1 MRPTC
6 LPGSAA
12 RCRQETEC
20 QRLICFDTLNH
31 RSITM
36 NNPVLH
42 HSHAWIVFTY
52 LSFAAALAMV
62 IGGVVLMPLDLPMK
76 GYLAMGVVMLIQ
88 SCITLTKTIRDN
100 DEAGKLVNRIEDAK
114 TERLLMDVVKGQ
126 P

>member
-1 MRPTC
+1 
-6 LPGSAA
+6 
-12 RCRQETEC
+12 
-20 QRLICFDTLNH
+20 
-31 RSITM
+31 M

-42 HSHAWIVFTY
+42 HSHSWIIFTY
-52 LSFAAALAMV
+52 VSFAAALAMV
-62 IGGVVLMPLDLPMK
+62 VGGIVVMPLDLPMK